1 MKLNC
6 ELYFFLLLLNLAS
19 LSTANVLVDEENTI
33 EDDSSLPEEN
43 GSQSGGLTCANV
55 DVSLEEDDLPNYD
68 LLRRFQLDSSSG
80 EGQGEETSLVE
91 KIEGTG
97 PSQSAYRLK
106 SDAQF
111 ALATADLLPGG
122 LPAHFS
128 FSCTFRNAHN
138 RSGNRSWT
146 LLRINDYNGEP
157 QFGLRLMPASKTVQL
172 YSMVTVEE
180 GSSRARLE
188 QFNFTDVPYF
198 EESEEGGSWSK
209 VHLSVTPT
217 NLSLYVNC
225 QRVGGLELDGRKRL
239 ATTAIDLTGDVWLAK
254 YDDDFSTVPLDIQ
267 WMVMNCD
274 ASRPQRDRCSEISKS
289 QHKRKSLITTTLLK
303 SEPRYVVVT
312 DVEPPPP
319 VCCQPPYTED
329 DIRAIAL
336 EVLKQNLEALAV
348 QFKGTPGRA
357 GRPGKSIVGPP
368 GPPGEKGERGD
379 RGERGFVGQPGAQGV
394 TGNQGPRGEKGE
406 SGSRGPR
413 GETGPQGLRGPA
425 GRTGARGAPGVGYP
439 GTKGETGPSGPPGVS
454 GVRGPAGPVGPPG
467 VCEMCK
473 AFNFDTLQLLLS
485 QGQRQIK
492 GPFIVNTKSG

>member
-1 MKLNC
+1 MKLNG
-6 ELYFFLLLLNLAS
+6 ELYFFLLLLNLAK
-19 LSTANVLVDEENTI
+19 LSTANVLVDEEGTN
-33 EDDSSLPEEN
+33 EDNGLPEEN

-68 LLRRFQLDSSSG
+68 LLRRFQLDSSTG
-80 EGQGEETSLVE
+80 EGQGEEITLVE

-138 RSGNRSWT
+138 RGNRSWT

-157 QFGLRLMPASKTVQL
+157 QFGLRLMPASRTVQL

-198 EESEEGGSWSK
+198 EEVVEEGEEEGGGSWSK

-239 ATTAIDLTGDVWLAK
+239 ATTAIDLTGDAWLAK
-254 YDDDFSTVPLDIQ
+254 YDDDFSTVP
-267 WMVMNCD
+267 V
-274 ASRPQRDRCSEISKS
+274 SEF
-289 QHKRKSLITTTLLK
+289 
-303 SEPRYVVVT
+303 
-312 DVEPPPP
+312 
-319 VCCQPPYTED
+319 C
-329 DIRAIAL
+329 
-336 EVLKQNLEALAV
+336 
-348 QFKGTPGRA
+348 
-357 GRPGKSIVGPP
+357 
-368 GPPGEKGERGD
+368 
-379 RGERGFVGQPGAQGV
+379 
-394 TGNQGPRGEKGE
+394 
-406 SGSRGPR
+406 
-413 GETGPQGLRGPA
+413 
-425 GRTGARGAPGVGYP
+425 
-439 GTKGETGPSGPPGVS
+439 
-454 GVRGPAGPVGPPG
+454 
-467 VCEMCK
+467 
-473 AFNFDTLQLLLS
+473 
-485 QGQRQIK
+485 
-492 GPFIVNTKSG
+492 